1 MTSSYTILAPNYRH
15 RRLVG
20 RRSRSRVVAAAV
32 LVSGLA
38 LSLTFASF
46 ISGRDAD
53 DDDFAATQSQQAELA
68 LPSMPEGIAPLV
80 QPADKGKAGTSTQ
93 VAHLTPKAPT
103 PSPVDETG
111 ERVVRLQRGDTLIGL
126 LMDLAVPSAEA
137 HEAMAALKTVYNPK
151 DLTVGREIT
160 VLFDD
165 AGVFNGFAFEPNAER
180 SIKVERHGD
189 RYAAA
194 ALAHPLTQAAIAAA
208 VKVDGSFYES
218 GVKAGIPSATMT
230 GLTKLLSYSVD
241 FQRDVK
247 LGDSFRVIYE
257 EMRNPEG
264 VLVRTGDIL
273 YAEMTLSGRTVK
285 IYRHKLS
292 NGDEDF
298 FDERGQTLRRSLLRT
313 PVNAAR
319 ITSGFGMRQHP
330 IMGYTKMHRGMDF
343 GAPSGTPIY
352 ASGDGVIVEKGWKNG
367 YGNYIRLRHN
377 NTIQTAYAHMK
388 GFASNVQRGSR
399 VRQGQV
405 IGYVGSTGNSTGPHL
420 HYEVLVNGAQVN
432 PAKVAGVN
440 MAEPLTGTEFARFK
454 AMAAKVTQNFQ
465 DVPMGQL
472 VPVSFTDR
480 KAKLTQTVY
489 KPAAAQA
496 TVTAALSEKAVPQSK
511 AVKVAQ
517 PAKRPVAHKASQR

>member
-20 RRSRSRVVAAAV
+20 RRSSSRVIAAAV

-38 LSLTFASF
+38 LSLTFASY

-80 QPADKGKAGTSTQ
+80 QPANKAGKAGTPTQ

-111 ERVVRLQRGDTLIGL
+111 ERVVRLERGDTLIGL

-165 AGVFNGFAFEPNAER
+165 AGTFSGFAFEPNAER

-298 FDERGQTLRRSLLRT
+298 YDEKGQTLRRSLLRT

-330 IMGYTKMHRGMDF
+330 LLGYTKMHRGMDF
-343 GAPSGTPIY
+343 GAPQGTPIY
-352 ASGDGVIVEKGWKNG
+352 ASGDGVVVEQGWKNG
-367 YGNYIRLRHN
+367 YGNYTRIRHN
-377 NTIQTAYAHMK
+377 DTIQTAYAHMK
-388 GFASNVQRGSR
+388 AFASNVQRGAR

-405 IGYVGSTGNSTGPHL
+405 IGYVGTTGNSTGPHL
-420 HYEVLVNGAQVN
+420 HYEVLINGAQVN
-432 PAKVAGVN
+432 PASVAGVN
-440 MAEPLTGTEFARFK
+440 MAAPLTGTELARFK
-454 AMAAKVTQNFQ
+454 AMAVRVTQNFQ

-480 KAKLTQTVY
+480 KPQVTQAVY
-489 KPAAAQA
+489 KPAAAAVVA
-496 TVTAALSEKAVPQSK
+496 TPAVADKAK
-511 AVKVAQ
+511 AVKVTQ
-517 PAKRPVAHKASQR
+517 PAKRPVAHKKATQR